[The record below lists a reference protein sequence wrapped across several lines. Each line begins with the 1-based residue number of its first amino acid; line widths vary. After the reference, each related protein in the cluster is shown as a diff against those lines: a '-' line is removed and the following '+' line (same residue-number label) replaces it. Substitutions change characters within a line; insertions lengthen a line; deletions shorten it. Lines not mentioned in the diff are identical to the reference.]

1 MLSKKGH
8 SDNKT
13 SPWKLNTEEKRRMRN
28 SIIKY
33 SKKKKKSWER
43 EEKISENLE
52 YQSKWLS
59 N

>member
-33 SKKKKKSWER
+33 SKKKKKELGKRRKNIRKFRVSV
-43 EEKISENLE
+43 
-52 YQSKWLS
+52 QVAF
-59 N
+59 